1 MLSQFDL
8 FYSRRRHA
16 LSFAIPFAALIG
28 SLGAASAQIIE
39 DEEFY
44 RSLDKEAEED
54 ASRFYGRLPPSVRRD
69 AEAAELFLDEGSEVI
84 NEEFGH
90 PSEED

>member
-1 MLSQFDL
+1 MVTMLSQFDL

-16 LSFAIPFAALIG
+16 LSFAIAFAALIG

-44 RSLDKEAEED
+44 RSLDKEAEE
-54 ASRFYGRLPPSVRRD
+54 
-69 AEAAELFLDEGSEVI
+69 
-84 NEEFGH
+84 
-90 PSEED
+90 